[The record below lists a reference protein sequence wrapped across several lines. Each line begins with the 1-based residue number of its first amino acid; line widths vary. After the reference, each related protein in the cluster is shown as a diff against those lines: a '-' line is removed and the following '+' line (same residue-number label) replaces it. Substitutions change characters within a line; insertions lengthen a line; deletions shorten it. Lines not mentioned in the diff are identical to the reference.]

1 MSKKK
6 NRKKV
11 LKLQMKRQGL
21 LKSQP
26 AVPMTSAPA
35 QNSASKQAT
44 APKST
49 SSKVVTT
56 SLEDFAAS
64 KEVADVRANLVET
77 LYEAGIHSA
86 ADFANWTEK
95 DLLALKG
102 IGPATVKKLQE
113 NGVSF
118 KA

>member
-6 NRKKV
+6 NRKKA

-21 LKSQP
+21 LKSTAPVAQP
-26 AVPMTSAPA
+26 APAKAAAPKKEA
-35 QNSASKQAT
+35 
-44 APKST
+44 APKSAP
-49 SSKVVTT
+49 KAAAG

-64 KEVADVRANLVET
+64 KEVADIRANLVET
-77 LYEAGIHSA
+77 LYEAGITSA

-95 DLLALKG
+95 DLLGLKG

>member
-6 NRKKV
+6 NRKKA

-21 LKSQP
+21 LKSTAPVAQP
-26 AVPMTSAPA
+26 APATKAAP
-35 QNSASKQAT
+35 QQDLASKAT
-44 APKST
+44 T
-49 SSKVVTT
+49 SS
-56 SLEDFAAS
+56 LDEFAAS
-64 KEVADVRANLVET
+64 TAVADIRANLVET
-77 LYEAGIHSA
+77 LYEAGITSA

-95 DLLALKG
+95 DLLGLKG
-102 IGPATVKKLQE
+102 IGPATVKKLQG